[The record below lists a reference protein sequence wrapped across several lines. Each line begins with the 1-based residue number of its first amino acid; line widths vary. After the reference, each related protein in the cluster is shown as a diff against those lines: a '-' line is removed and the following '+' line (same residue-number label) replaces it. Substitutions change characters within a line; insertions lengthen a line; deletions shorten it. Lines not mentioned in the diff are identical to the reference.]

1 MSFNIVRC
9 IAKELSRLSMYE
21 LSGCGG
27 EREIGMGDIDVGID
41 SRGVEKGDLVIDEG
55 VGVKRLG
62 ALGDR
67 DMQESI
73 GAASAHSS
81 E

>member
-1 MSFNIVRC
+1 
-9 IAKELSRLSMYE
+9 MYE
-21 LSGCGG
+21 VSGCDG
-27 EREIGMGDIDVGID
+27 ERDVGMGDIDEGID
-41 SRGVEKGDLVIDEG
+41 RRGVERGDLVFDEG

-62 ALGDR
+62 ALGVR